1 MKVTIETLQDT
12 FKFGYEAFELSRRE
26 ADLVMNLYHN
36 RQYTSEQLAVLQ
48 GRGQPRETFNIIKTF
63 TRLLLGY
70 YSTVVNTITVLPA
83 KQRDVLTAGI
93 LNDLVD
99 YIFRTNNFVSEAE
112 KIKLDLILT
121 GVMCSLVTVDE
132 LPEVDEFNRPKYR
145 INIQHTPMHEI
156 VMDPMSKADDYSDAR
171 FIHRFKWITQESLT
185 KLFGKQWVKKLEE
198 YRNTLHQDDTEY
210 TKFYMDK
217 LVGYHN
223 IYNNYLIVH
232 SIMEDDNGDTWEV
245 YWSGDYILQKEKVTF
260 REVRWPYRIHK
271 LHNHNNIAEYYGIF
285 RDIIET
291 QHAINQAIIKI
302 QTMVNTQKVF
312 YQKGAVKD
320 AQKFINQINRVNAII
335 EVEDLQGIKV
345 ENLTQD
351 IIDQYQII
359 DRALD
364 RIQRILSIN
373 DSFLGMAYA
382 SDSGQKVK
390 LQQNASMV
398 ALKYLTTCLE
408 QFYRLLG
415 KDIIG
420 LVKQY
425 YTAHDV
431 IRIADDFNAQ
441 SWLEIN
447 KPMQVPTGL
456 TNPETGEPVM
466 DYMYEEYCDPASG
479 LPKEGKDGEIILTP
493 IPTAETEIE
502 FTEADVKVD
511 SVVYNDEEERTR
523 MTLEQFI
530 SGPLGQ
536 MLSQANPSGYFEA
549 GAIALRETKT
559 KYSAKLGE
567 ILEQTAQMLGG
578 QMTPNGNTAE
588 ENMMLGASAG
598 QEVPKSTAN
607 NVTGM

>member
-1 MKVTIETLQDT
+1 MKVNIETLQDT
-12 FKFGYEAFELSRRE
+12 FKFGYEAFELSRKE

-48 GRGQPRETFNIIKTF
+48 QRGQPRETFNIIKTF

-70 YSTVVNTITVLPA
+70 YSTVVNTVTVLPA
-83 KQRDVLTAGI
+83 KQRDVITAAI

-99 YIFRTNNFVSEAE
+99 YIFRTNNFVAEAE

-121 GVMCSLVTVDE
+121 GVMCSYISVDE
-132 LPEVDEFNRPKYR
+132 LTETDEFNRPKFE
-145 INIQHTPMHEI
+145 IKMNHVPVHEI
-156 VMDPMSKADDYSDAR
+156 IMDPMSKADDYSDAR
-171 FIHRFKWITQESLT
+171 FIHRFKWVTEESLIKT
-185 KLFGKQWVKKLEE
+185 FGKKWVSKLEE
-198 YRNTLHQDDTEY
+198 YRNTLNKDDTEF
-210 TKFYMDK
+210 TAFYLDK
-217 LVGYHN
+217 MVGYHN
-223 IYNNYLIVH
+223 IYKNYLVVH
-232 SIMEDDNGDTWEV
+232 SIMEDESGDVWEV
-245 YWSGDYILQKEKVTF
+245 YWSGDYILQKEKITF

-271 LHNHNNIAEYYGIF
+271 LHNHNNTAEYYGIF

-320 AQKFINQINRVNAII
+320 VQKFINQINRVNAII
-335 EVEDLQGIKV
+335 EVEDLQAIKV
-345 ENLTQD
+345 ENMTQD

-447 KPMQVPTGL
+447 APVQVPTGL
-456 TNPETGEPVM
+456 TNPNTGEPIM
-466 DYMYEEYCDPASG
+466 DYMYEEYRDPASG
-479 LPKEGKDGEIILTP
+479 EIKEGKDGEIILAP

-523 MTLEQFI
+523 MVLEQFI

-536 MLSQANPSGYFEA
+536 MLSQANPAGYFQA
-549 GAIALRETKT
+549 GAISLRETKI
-559 KYSAKLGE
+559 KYSNKLAD
-567 ILEQTAQMLGG
+567 ILDETAQMIGG

>member
-1 MKVTIETLQDT
+1 MKVNIETLRDT
-12 FKFGYEAFELSRRE
+12 FKFGYEAFEFSRKE
-26 ADLVMNLYHN
+26 ADMVMDLYHN
-36 RQYTSEQLAVLQ
+36 RQYTLEQIKILES
-48 GRGQPRETFNIIKTF
+48 RGQPKETFNIIKTF
-63 TRLLLGY
+63 SRLLLGY
-70 YSTVVNTITVLPA
+70 YSTIVNTILVLPA
-83 KQRDVLTAGI
+83 KQQDVATAGI

-99 YIFRTNNFVSEAE
+99 YIFRTNNFIAEGE
-112 KIKLDLILT
+112 KIKLDLILA
-121 GVMCSLVTVDE
+121 GIMCSYVAVEELQETDE
-132 LPEVDEFNRPKYR
+132 YNRPKYK
-145 INIQHTPMHEI
+145 ITMNHVPISEI
-156 VMDPMSKADDYSDAR
+156 VLDPMSKLDDYSDAR
-171 FIHRFKWITQESLT
+171 FIHRFKWVTEEALV
-185 KLFGKQWVKKLEE
+185 KAFGKGALKKIEP
-198 YRNTLHQDDTEY
+198 YMNTLHQDDSEF
-210 TKFYMDK
+210 TKFYFDK
-217 LVGYHN
+217 MVGYHD

-232 SIMEDDNGDTWEV
+232 SIMQDDDGDTWEC
-245 YWSGDYILQKEKVTF
+245 YWSGEVLLSKEKVTF
-260 REVRWPYRIHK
+260 RDVKSPYRVHK
-271 LHNHNNIAEYYGIF
+271 LHTNNNIAEYYGIF
-285 RDIIET
+285 RDVIES
-291 QHAINQAIIKI
+291 QHAINQAIVKI

-312 YQKGAVKD
+312 YEKGAIED
-320 AQKFINQINRVNAII
+320 AQKFINQINRVNSVI
-335 EVEDLQGIKV
+335 EVLDLQAIKV
-345 ENLTQD
+345 ENMTQG
-351 IIDQYQII
+351 IVDQYQII

-431 IRIADDFNAQ
+431 IRIADEFNAQ

-447 KPMQVPTGL
+447 QPFMVPTGA
-456 TNPETGEPVM
+456 TNPMTGEPIM
-466 DYMYEEYCDPASG
+466 GPIYEEYRDPASG
-479 LPKEGKDGEIILTP
+479 EIATDKEGNIILAP

-511 SVVYNDEEERTR
+511 SIAYNDEEERVR
-523 MTLEQFI
+523 LILEQFI
-530 SGPLGQ
+530 SGPMGQ
-536 MLSQANPSGYFEA
+536 MLSQANPAGYFQA
-549 GAIALRETKT
+549 GAIAMRETKS
-559 KYSAKLGE
+559 KYSNALAN
-567 ILEQTAQMLGG
+567 ILDQTAAMLGA

-588 ENMMLGASAG
+588 QNLQLGMSAG